1 MGSSG
6 SRIRTNDLRVMSP
19 TSYLCSIPHYCFNV
33 AKLHFFSDIAKLFE
47 HLFQKKFTSLWFTI
61 AYFYYIRGIY
71 IAIFDA
77 KQLFEASFYSFFDP
91 YISKKSGKTLYIR
104 KYQMVSPLSCI
115 IIRMVSALFYSN
127 SAFSWKLITK
137 KNQKPKANGCKPTFI
152 ILSYQSPISVATLRV
167 SLYLR
172 EFDSFLISRPLYVAM
187 LMHCH
192 WGYER
197 AVFYRHCL

>member
-1 MGSSG
+1 MIYNRLFLLH
-6 SRIRTNDLRVMSP
+6 SRHIH
-19 TSYLCSIPHYCFNV
+19 C
-33 AKLHFFSDIAKLFE
+33 HFRRKTAVR
-47 HLFQKKFTSLWFTI
+47 SLVLSVFWPL
-61 AYFYYIRGIY
+61 YI
-71 IAIFDA
+71 
-77 KQLFEASFYSFFDP
+77 
-91 YISKKSGKTLYIR
+91 KKSGKTLYIR

-115 IIRMVSALFYSN
+115 IIRIVSALFYSN
-127 SAFSWKLITK
+127 SAFSWKLITP

-152 ILSYQSPISVATLRV
+152 ILSYHSPISVATLRV

-187 LMHCH
+187 PMHCH

>member
-1 MGSSG
+1 MINLYNPFRLVSYSDKKKMYQTSLMTHLIICSG

-77 KQLFEASFYSFFDP
+77 KQLFE
-91 YISKKSGKTLYIR
+91 
-104 KYQMVSPLSCI
+104 
-115 IIRMVSALFYSN
+115 
-127 SAFSWKLITK
+127 
-137 KNQKPKANGCKPTFI
+137 
-152 ILSYQSPISVATLRV
+152 
-167 SLYLR
+167 
-172 EFDSFLISRPLYVAM
+172 DSFIRFLTLIYQKKAAKPCIFVNIK
-187 LMHCH
+187 
-192 WGYER
+192 W
-197 AVFYRHCL
+197 FRHFPA